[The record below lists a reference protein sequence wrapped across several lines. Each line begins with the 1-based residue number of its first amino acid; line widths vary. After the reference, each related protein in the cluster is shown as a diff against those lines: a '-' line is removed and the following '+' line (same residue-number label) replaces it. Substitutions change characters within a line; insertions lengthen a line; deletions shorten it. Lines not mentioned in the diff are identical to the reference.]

1 MYHRKS
7 LKGVKNLK
15 TFVIKPVEIE
25 EDFSKEI
32 EVLLEKKV
40 TRREVENELVRLI
53 AEFVKKEGLT
63 ISNVREVVEKVIMYM
78 EDNATLNE

>member
-15 TFVIKPVEIE
+15 TFVVKPVVIE
-25 EDFSKEI
+25 E
-32 EVLLEKKV
+32 LLEKKV
-40 TRREVENELVRLI
+40 TRKEVESELVRLI
-53 AEFVKKEGLT
+53 AEFIKKEGLT